1 MIPGAKGRSNPVSKG
16 AKYLLTPTSCDAVLA
31 VNHNIVKGLENLYGQ
46 KTSHILAALNGV
58 VK

>member
-1 MIPGAKGRSNPVSKG
+1 MRSNPVSKG

-31 VNHNIVKGLENLYGQ
+31 VNHKIVKGLENLYGQ